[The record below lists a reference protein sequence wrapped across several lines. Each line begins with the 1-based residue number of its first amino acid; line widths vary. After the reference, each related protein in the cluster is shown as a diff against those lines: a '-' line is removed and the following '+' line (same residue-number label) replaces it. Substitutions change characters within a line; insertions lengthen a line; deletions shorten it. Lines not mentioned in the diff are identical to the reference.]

1 MQLRKLILQE
11 HSKKQTMKIVNFI
24 GTNQKRF
31 DELIKLCLGDDII
44 FAQRASWVYR
54 YCVESGPKLKE
65 KQIRRILKQIGKVS
79 HSAVRRNFIKSL
91 EFISIPKSLEASVV
105 SLCFELINSRDEFVA
120 IKVYA
125 MNYLFSCC
133 IKYPDL
139 KTELK
144 SSIGSQMEFE
154 RPAFLSASK
163 KILKKFKSIKGI
175 SAN

>member
-31 DELIKLCLGDDII
+31 DELIALCLGADMV

-54 YCVESGPKLKE
+54 YCVESGPMLKE
-65 KQIRRILKQIGKVS
+65 KQISRILKRIWKVS

-91 EFISIPKSLEASVV
+91 EYISIPESLEAPVI

-125 MNYLFSCC
+125 MYYLFSCC
-133 IKYPDL
+133 LKYPDL
-139 KTELK
+139 KPELK
-144 SSIGSQMEFE
+144 SSIETQLEFE

-163 KILKKFKSIKGI
+163 KILKKFKSIKSI